1 MVILSV
7 DLGKTRTG
15 LAVSDKSETFSFP
28 REVIK
33 EYSRERLYEKIA
45 EVAKKEKAEM
55 IVLGLPKNMDGSQ
68 GFKAEES
75 HNAKEALQA
84 LTGLPIELYDERCT
98 TVIAQKSLWENGINT
113 KKGRKI
119 VDTVA
124 ATVILEDFL
133 NYRKNK
139 ASKP

>member
-1 MVILSV
+1 MIILGV

-15 LAVSDKSETFSFP
+15 IAVSDKSETFAFP

-33 EYSRERLYEKIA
+33 EYSREKLYEKIA
-45 EVAKKEKAEM
+45 SVAQAEKAEL
-55 IVLGLPKNMDGSQ
+55 IVLGLPKNMDGSE

-75 HNAKEALQA
+75 RKAKEALEG
-84 LTGLPIELYDERCT
+84 LTGLSVELYDERCT
-98 TVIAQKSLWENGINT
+98 TVIAQKSLWDNGLDT

-133 NYRKNK
+133 NFRKNK
-139 ASKP
+139 K

>member
-1 MVILSV
+1 MIILGV

-15 LAVSDKSETFSFP
+15 IAVSDKSETFAFP

-33 EYSRERLYEKIA
+33 EYSREKLYEKIA
-45 EVAKKEKAEM
+45 SVARAEKAEL
-55 IVLGLPKNMDGSQ
+55 IVLGLPKNMDGSE

-75 HNAKEALQA
+75 RKAKEALEK
-84 LTGLPIELYDERCT
+84 LTGLPVELYDERCT
-98 TVIAQKSLWENGINT
+98 TVIAQKSLWDNGLDT

-133 NYRKNK
+133 NFRKNK
-139 ASKP
+139 K

>member
-1 MVILSV
+1 MIILGV

-15 LAVSDKSETFSFP
+15 IAVSDKSETFAFP

-33 EYSRERLYEKIA
+33 EYSREKLYAKIA
-45 EVAKKEKAEM
+45 EIAKNEKAEL
-55 IVLGLPKNMDGSQ
+55 IVLGLPKNMDGSE

-75 HNAKEALQA
+75 RRAKEFLES
-84 LTGLPIELYDERCT
+84 LTGLSVELYDERCT
-98 TVIAQKSLWENGINT
+98 TVIAQKSLWDNGLDT

-124 ATVILEDFL
+124 ATVILEDYL
-133 NYRKNK
+133 NFRKNK
-139 ASKP
+139 K